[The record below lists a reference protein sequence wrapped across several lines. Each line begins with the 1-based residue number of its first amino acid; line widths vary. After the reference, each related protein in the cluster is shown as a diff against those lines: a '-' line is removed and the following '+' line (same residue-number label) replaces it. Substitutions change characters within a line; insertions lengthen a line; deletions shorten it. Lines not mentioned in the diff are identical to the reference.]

1 MSYINK
7 LQSKL
12 EKNCISINTFNQ
24 ILEHNDTFFDS
35 IDLQKELILSNGM
48 ALYFDDNNVYLKT
61 LNTKIKDQ
69 VFCIVDIETTAGNAT
84 HGQIIELAAIKIKNN
99 KIIETYESL
108 VTASYIPSKV
118 QEITGITLD
127 MLKDAPNLK
136 DVLEEFKLF
145 IEDDVFVAH
154 NISFDYKFISDSF
167 KKYDLGELFNPKL
180 CTIELAKRTFKANR
194 YGLKYL
200 KEEFNID
207 VPGHHRAYI
216 DTLSTVYVFKK
227 SLQSLKNNVN
237 TTQELIDFSTKA
249 EVLIP
254 LKVQHQSR
262 C

>member
-7 LQSKL
+7 LQTRL

-24 ILEHNDTFFDS
+24 ILKNNKTFFDS

-48 ALYFDDNNVYLKT
+48 PLYFDKNNVHLKT

-69 VFCIVDIETTAGNAT
+69 VFCVVDIETTAGNAND
-84 HGQIIELAAIKIKNN
+84 GQIIELAAIKVKNN

-108 VTASYIPSKV
+108 VTANSIPKKV

-136 DVLEEFKLF
+136 DVLEEFKIF

-154 NISFDYKFISDSF
+154 NISFDYKFISDSL

-180 CTIELAKRTFKANR
+180 CTIELAKRTFLAKR

-200 KEEFNID
+200 KEEFDIKVD
-207 VPGHHRAYI
+207 GHHRAYI
-216 DTLSTVYVFKK
+216 DTLSTVYVFEK
-227 SLQSLKNNVN
+227 SLENLPDDIIY
-237 TTQELIDFSTKA
+237 TQDLINFSKTS
-249 EVLIP
+249 EVL
-254 LKVQHQSR
+254 SEN
-262 C
+262 